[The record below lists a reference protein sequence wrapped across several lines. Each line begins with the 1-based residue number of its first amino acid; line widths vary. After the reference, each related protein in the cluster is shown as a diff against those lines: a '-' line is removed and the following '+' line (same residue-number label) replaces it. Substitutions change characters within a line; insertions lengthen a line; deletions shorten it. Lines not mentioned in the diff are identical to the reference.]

1 MRREQR
7 FPGAGAPNMLLET
20 LDCSQWKGMQVLC
33 RGSSD
38 QKHSQG
44 GYRDGDL
51 GILQSECEVGE
62 GKEPVL

>member
-1 MRREQR
+1 
-7 FPGAGAPNMLLET
+7 MLLET

-33 RGSSD
+33 RGNSD

-51 GILQSECEVGE
+51 GILLSECEVGE